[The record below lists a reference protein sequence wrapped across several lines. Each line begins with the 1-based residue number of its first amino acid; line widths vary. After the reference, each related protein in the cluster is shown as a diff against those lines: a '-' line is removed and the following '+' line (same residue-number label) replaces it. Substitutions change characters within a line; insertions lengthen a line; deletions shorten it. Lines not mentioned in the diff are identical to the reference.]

1 MEAHEVMTL
10 LLIRFAIVAGGIAVL
25 VVAAF
30 TVLVVLKR
38 KGKAVDARRYVE
50 PVVRSWAQ
58 SPSRRGRRGRGGAA
72 KFATRTVLNYLDR
85 EDRR

>member
-1 MEAHEVMTL
+1 MDAHDVMTL

-30 TVLVVLKR
+30 TVLLVLKR
-38 KGKAVDARRYVE
+38 KGKAVDARKYLG

-58 SPSRRGRRGRGGAA
+58 GPSRRGRGGAA
-72 KFATRTVLNYLDR
+72 KFAARTVINYVDR

>member
-1 MEAHEVMTL
+1 MDAHEVMTL
-10 LLIRFAIVAGGIAVL
+10 LLIRFAIVAGGIALL

-30 TVLVVLKR
+30 TVLIVLKR
-38 KGKAVDARRYVE
+38 RGRTVDARRYLE

-58 SPSRRGRRGRGGAA
+58 SPSRRRGGAT
-72 KFATRTVLNYLDR
+72 KFAARTVLNHMDR

>member
-1 MEAHEVMTL
+1 MEAHDVMTL

-25 VVAAF
+25 VAAAF

-58 SPSRRGRRGRGGAA
+58 SPSRRRRGGTA
-72 KFATRTVLNYLDR
+72 KFAARTVLNHVDR

>member
-1 MEAHEVMTL
+1 MDANEVMTL
-10 LLIRFAIVAGGIAVL
+10 LLVRFAIVAGGIAVL

-38 KGKAVDARRYVE
+38 NGKQVDARRYVE
-50 PVVRSWAQ
+50 PVVRAWAQ
-58 SPSRRGRRGRGGAA
+58 SPSRRRRGGAA
-72 KFATRTVLNYLDR
+72 KFAARTVLNHVDR